1 MCVALYAPTLVS
13 GQVEG
18 EPVPIIGG
26 ETENADKK
34 LVIQN
39 TGKNCKDNDECED
52 YGILRK
58 KCATYSILV

>member
-34 LVIQN
+34 LVI
-39 TGKNCKDNDECED
+39 
-52 YGILRK
+52 
-58 KCATYSILV
+58 